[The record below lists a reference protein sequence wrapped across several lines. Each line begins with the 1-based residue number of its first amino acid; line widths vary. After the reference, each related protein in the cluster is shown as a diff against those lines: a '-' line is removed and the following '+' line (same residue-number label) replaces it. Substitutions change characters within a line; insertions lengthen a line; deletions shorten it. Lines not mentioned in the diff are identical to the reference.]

1 MAPTGGLLPVFVMA
15 STAMLGE
22 GFERGLELQRTLAEG
37 SLWHKVDDP
46 PPRLMVVY
54 SSFDDPIAA
63 APRHVLEFGTALII
77 LAARRATGVDVS
89 PTALR
94 FRDER
99 PAGHREAEALFRCPI
114 RHRQPRD
121 EMHFREETLALPV
134 QTANPAPLAHLAS
147 HRKRILDGLAPE
159 PTFAGRV
166 RKYLRAN
173 FASAPTL
180 DTVARALGCA
190 PRTLQRWL
198 DREGTTL
205 AKLYDRAR
213 FERAQER
220 GQLPYAG
227 SVAVDVRRPW
237 VIVT

>member
-1 MAPTGGLLPVFVMA
+1 LLGDDSLGLHLAEHMAPTGGLLPVFVMA

-99 PAGHREAEALFRCPI
+99 TAGYREAEALFRRPI

-121 EMHFREETLALPV
+121 EMHFREETIALPV

-147 HRKRILDGLAPE
+147 HGKRILDGLAPE
-159 PTFAGRV
+159 PT
-166 RKYLRAN
+166 
-173 FASAPTL
+173 L
-180 DTVARALGCA
+180 DRVARALGCA

-205 AKLYDRAR
+205 AKRYDRAR